1 MIRLFNASAL
11 LAALFCSSLFFSCK
25 EDDLPDNLNE
35 PGLFSDGFF
44 VLNEGNFGS
53 GNSSVDF
60 YQRGL
65 GLQSDVYAN
74 ANGGLSPGDV
84 VQSMTLIGDRY
95 FLVVNNSG
103 KIEALDAESGQVTG
117 TITGLTSP
125 RYVHSVSSNKAYVT
139 DLFSGSIS
147 VVNTNTLQ
155 VDGQISTGSW
165 SERMVSIDNKVYVS
179 LMVRD
184 RIWVIDPL
192 TDAVLDSLDTGREP
206 EGLVADAAGQLYILS
221 TGGFMQS
228 TPELRCVD
236 PESKVMLRQWVLGA
250 VGDYVSDL
258 AISADGSQLYWLG
271 PGGVYRMA
279 ADAPTAP
286 VAPWIASNPAV
297 FAYALAVDEGA
308 SGEVLV
314 GDAVDFS
321 SQGNV
326 FRYSASGTLLDSF
339 RVGVNP
345 GAFHFV
351 P

>member
-1 MIRLFNASAL
+1 MFRLFFGCTF
-11 LAALFCSSLFFSCK
+11 LAACLFVSCK
-25 EDDLPDNLNE
+25 EDDLPDNPNE
-35 PGLFSDGFF
+35 PGLFQNGFF

-53 GNSSVDF
+53 GNSSLDF
-60 YQRGL
+60 YQRDSGL
-65 GLQSDVYAN
+65 VLDVYAN

-84 VQSMTLIGDRY
+84 VQSMTLVGDRF

-103 KIEALDAESGQVTG
+103 KIEALDAESGQVRG

-125 RYVHSVSSNKAYVT
+125 RYMLPADGNKAYVT
-139 DLFSGSIS
+139 DLFSGSIA

-165 SERMVSIDNKVYVS
+165 TERMVKIDNKIYVS
-179 LMVRD
+179 IMSRD
-184 RIWVIDPL
+184 RIWIIDPL
-192 TDAVLDSLDTGREP
+192 TDIVLDSLDTGREP
-206 EGLVADAAGQLYILS
+206 EGLVANAAGQLYILS
-221 TGGFMQS
+221 TGGFMES

-236 PESKVMLRQWVLGA
+236 PATKTVLRQWVLGG

-258 AISADGSQLYWLG
+258 AISGDGGQLYWLG
-271 PGGVYRMA
+271 SGGVYRMA
-279 ADAPTAP
+279 ADAPAAP
-286 VAPWIASNPAV
+286 SAPWIAADPAG
-297 FAYALAVDEGA
+297 FAYSLAVDGGT
-308 SGEVLV
+308 SGEVLL

-321 SQGNV
+321 SQGKV
-326 FRYSASGTLLDSF
+326 SRYSAAGVLLDSF